1 MKAFLEVEKNRVKY
15 HKYKNKNTVHRSSLI
30 VPRFEKIISNISFIN
45 HFLLKR
51 NNSSVVLKITAINKR
66 GLIQDSISL
75 EINEKKVYSIN
86 LEDLFKKI
94 SNISQYLVEF
104 YSDKNLFIPFPAVM
118 VNHVGVD
125 FVNCVHSYNR
135 VLNDVFENDK
145 INQQRVYE
153 SSIDVISNKNY
164 DTFFNFASGP
174 FKIKNNLKLSLI
186 NSKKNFKKIPIEMN
200 RLTNKNIFLSS
211 FFNSLNKTNS
221 ILKILQPE
229 QSLFYGRLFAG
240 KINKKTKAFSA
251 NHSYYDS
258 SSTREYFNNKKSTRT
273 YPFFDK
279 CLNKLVMYPIMSPST
294 LKVLVEVYS
303 NGKTYK
309 SHTET
314 IKSPSNKLI
323 SFNINEIV
331 KKSGF
336 KSVNLFKVIATSV
349 NSNIPTRVNHQLVYG
364 DRSFKSEL
372 LSSINVSLINQSIFN
387 DPLKKGFVWGQI
399 LINKSYQSRLG
410 ICFNNNFGVAEE
422 VKVDF
427 YSKLGLLKSIKK
439 KINPFNSLIFENNF
453 FKKYKFPN
461 EFIWYVVK
469 STRPDIQAQSFH
481 YHIKSGNAS
490 GEHSF

>member
-1 MKAFLEVEKNRVKY
+1 M
-15 HKYKNKNTVHRSSLI
+15 I

-186 NSKKNFKKIPIEMN
+186 NSKRISRKFQ
-200 RLTNKNIFLSS
+200 
-211 FFNSLNKTNS
+211 
-221 ILKILQPE
+221 LK
-229 QSLFYGRLFAG
+229 
-240 KINKKTKAFSA
+240 
-251 NHSYYDS
+251 
-258 SSTREYFNNKKSTRT
+258 
-273 YPFFDK
+273 
-279 CLNKLVMYPIMSPST
+279 
-294 LKVLVEVYS
+294 
-303 NGKTYK
+303 
-309 SHTET
+309 
-314 IKSPSNKLI
+314 
-323 SFNINEIV
+323 
-331 KKSGF
+331 
-336 KSVNLFKVIATSV
+336 
-349 NSNIPTRVNHQLVYG
+349 
-364 DRSFKSEL
+364 
-372 LSSINVSLINQSIFN
+372 
-387 DPLKKGFVWGQI
+387 
-399 LINKSYQSRLG
+399 
-410 ICFNNNFGVAEE
+410 
-422 VKVDF
+422 
-427 YSKLGLLKSIKK
+427 
-439 KINPFNSLIFENNF
+439 
-453 FKKYKFPN
+453 
-461 EFIWYVVK
+461 
-469 STRPDIQAQSFH
+469 
-481 YHIKSGNAS
+481 
-490 GEHSF
+490 

>member
-1 MKAFLEVEKNRVKY
+1 
-15 HKYKNKNTVHRSSLI
+15 
-30 VPRFEKIISNISFIN
+30 
-45 HFLLKR
+45 
-51 NNSSVVLKITAINKR
+51 
-66 GLIQDSISL
+66 
-75 EINEKKVYSIN
+75 
-86 LEDLFKKI
+86 
-94 SNISQYLVEF
+94 
-104 YSDKNLFIPFPAVM
+104 
-118 VNHVGVD
+118 
-125 FVNCVHSYNR
+125 
-135 VLNDVFENDK
+135 
-145 INQQRVYE
+145 
-153 SSIDVISNKNY
+153 
-164 DTFFNFASGP
+164 
-174 FKIKNNLKLSLI
+174 
-186 NSKKNFKKIPIEMN
+186 MN

-387 DPLKKGFVWGQI
+387 DPLKRVC
-399 LINKSYQSRLG
+399 LG
-410 ICFNNNFGVAEE
+410 TDTN
-422 VKVDF
+422 
-427 YSKLGLLKSIKK
+427 
-439 KINPFNSLIFENNF
+439 
-453 FKKYKFPN
+453 
-461 EFIWYVVK
+461 
-469 STRPDIQAQSFH
+469 
-481 YHIKSGNAS
+481 
-490 GEHSF
+490 